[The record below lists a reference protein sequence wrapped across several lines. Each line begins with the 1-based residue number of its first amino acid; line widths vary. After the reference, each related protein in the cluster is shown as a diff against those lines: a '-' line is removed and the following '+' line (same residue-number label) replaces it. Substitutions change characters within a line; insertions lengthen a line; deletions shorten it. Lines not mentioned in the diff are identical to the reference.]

1 MTPYHFEHTRSI
13 VTVHNFVNFTIRQ
26 TAQLLGFIVKV
37 LDGSQLLTTFCGL
50 LFQEVVGSCEVVQKC
65 QVSQ

>member
-1 MTPYHFEHTRSI
+1 MTMYRFEHMRSI

-26 TAQLLGFIVKV
+26 TAQLLAFLVKT

-50 LFQEVVGSCEVVQKC
+50 LFQYVVGSCEVYREC
-65 QVSQ
+65 EVSQ